1 MIQMKQVSKTYYGD
15 QVETKVLESV
25 DLTVEKGEFVSL
37 YGKSGCG
44 KTTLLNLLGLID
56 TPTAGEYWLDE
67 VNTGTCKPKE
77 LARLRNR
84 KIGFIFQSFYLIS
97 RLSVLDNVILPMKYA
112 GVPRKEREERARVLL
127 AEVGLT
133 ERMSYLP
140 SRLSG
145 GEKQRTAIARALANH
160 PAYILA
166 DEPTGSLDG
175 ENRDR
180 IMEILTG
187 LNQKGHTIVMVT
199 HDKELAGYSSRII
212 QM

>member
-1 MIQMKQVSKTYYGD
+1 M
-15 QVETKVLESV
+15 
-25 DLTVEKGEFVSL
+25 
-37 YGKSGCG
+37 
-44 KTTLLNLLGLID
+44 
-56 TPTAGEYWLDE
+56 
-67 VNTGTCKPKE
+67 
-77 LARLRNR
+77 
-84 KIGFIFQSFYLIS
+84 
-97 RLSVLDNVILPMKYA
+97 
-112 GVPRKEREERARVLL
+112 PRKEREERARVLL